1 MLSKIS
7 KKIFNSERISI
18 EEGIWLLKESELLD
32 LIPLADHWRTKHN
45 PNKNVTYVV
54 DTNLN
59 YTNICNTIV
68 NHKQPPNR
76 RQLQRVDKYTS
87 MWISIA

>member
-32 LIPLADHWRTKHN
+32 LIPLA
-45 PNKNVTYVV
+45 
-54 DTNLN
+54 N
-59 YTNICNTIV
+59 Y
-68 NHKQPPNR
+68 
-76 RQLQRVDKYTS
+76 
-87 MWISIA
+87 W

>member
-32 LIPLADHWRTKHN
+32 LIPLADNVKFLKSICN
-45 PNKNVTYVV
+45 NCKNVKDAPFTLRT
-54 DTNLN
+54 TNNTEQVSVGGNEEYIAVCRNCWLN
-59 YTNICNTIV
+59 Y
-68 NHKQPPNR
+68 R
-76 RQLQRVDKYTS
+76 
-87 MWISIA
+87 

>member
-32 LIPLADHWRTKHN
+32 LIPLA
-45 PNKNVTYVV
+45 
-54 DTNLN
+54 N
-59 YTNICNTIV
+59 YWSSISYFIGEQNITLKIMS
-68 NHKQPPNR
+68 HM
-76 RQLQRVDKYTS
+76 S
-87 MWISIA
+87 